1 MTRQAARAARAA
13 QLELPFPMGRA
24 IDDKDVWK
32 ACYSKGMEW
41 STRKDIADAIG
52 RSVHPALVNRIERMV
67 EDRLLERDTYTL
79 RNGAKGYRYRA
90 LESGE

>member
-1 MTRQAARAARAA
+1 MTRKAAAAARAQ
-13 QLELPFPMGRA
+13 QLELPYPMGRA
-24 IDDKDVWK
+24 IDDNDVWE
-32 ACYSKGMEW
+32 ACFSKHDW